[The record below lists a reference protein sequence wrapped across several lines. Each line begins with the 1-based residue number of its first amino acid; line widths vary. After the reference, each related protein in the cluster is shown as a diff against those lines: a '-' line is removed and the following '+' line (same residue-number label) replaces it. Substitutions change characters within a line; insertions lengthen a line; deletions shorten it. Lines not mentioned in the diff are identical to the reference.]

1 MKEKENDPLRASI
14 EVQYVAPEIETIEI
28 EIPQNILLGG
38 TGTAHEMIGEDWV
51 CRNQSICY

>member
-51 CRNQSICY
+51 KGKQE